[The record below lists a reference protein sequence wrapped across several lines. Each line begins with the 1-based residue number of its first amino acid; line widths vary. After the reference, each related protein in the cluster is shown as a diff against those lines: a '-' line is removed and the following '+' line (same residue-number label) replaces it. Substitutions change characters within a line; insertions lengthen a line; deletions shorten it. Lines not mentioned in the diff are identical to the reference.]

1 MTLGIPPGSKGF
13 RLGEMMG
20 LKAGDELEDRLCARE
35 EFLNGRRTL
44 LLAFKLGVVD
54 VIFGSYEE
62 GIEMKDG
69 LPMEGPALIGPKV
82 GVDPADLTV
91 AGEVSEL

>member
-1 MTLGIPPGSKGF
+1 
-13 RLGEMMG
+13 MMG
-20 LKAGDELEDRLCARE
+20 LKAGDELEDRPCPRE

-44 LLAFKLGVVD
+44 LLEFKLGVVA
-54 VIFGSYEE
+54 VLFGSNDE
-62 GIEMKDG
+62 GMEMNDG